1 MKNRHIWLFYISF
14 LGIHFSNLAQNQNDL
29 ISNDTIIIKSDSL
42 IKKDYK
48 LRFGFD
54 PVKTILSQTDKN
66 YKGIEIIG
74 DLNLFNNL
82 FLTIELGTEDKTK
95 QSEKINFWPLK
106 MFRTKIDK
114 NKNVMTSALGPS
126 TFKKNS

>member
-48 LRFGFD
+48 LILVNEKTFGHRERIR
-54 PVKTILSQTDKN
+54 VCSIS
-66 YKGIEIIG
+66 
-74 DLNLFNNL
+74 L
-82 FLTIELGTEDKTK
+82 FL
-95 QSEKINFWPLK
+95 
-106 MFRTKIDK
+106 
-114 NKNVMTSALGPS
+114 
-126 TFKKNS
+126 